1 MCRLCR
7 VKSELLFWSDRN
19 LSKYFLGTTKY
30 TNPMDKE
37 EGNWDKLISIKM
49 YHFGFEEVI
58 HSITSQNVWE
68 ENNSLQEKKEGN
80 VGWCPRIWAREAGAC
95 STTGPRESAPR
106 LVGNQPHILLTSS
119 SSPSSP
125 SRSSGPSSRSLSP
138 SQSSGRSPWDKLPI
152 LAQIFLADVGQERR
166 DILLIGHS
174 STTFYHRQ
182 VI

>member
-1 MCRLCR
+1 
-7 VKSELLFWSDRN
+7 
-19 LSKYFLGTTKY
+19 
-30 TNPMDKE
+30 
-37 EGNWDKLISIKM
+37 M

-58 HSITSQNVWE
+58 HPITSQNVWE

-125 SRSSGPSSRSLSP
+125 PSRSSGPPSRSLSP
-138 SQSSGRSPWDKLPI
+138 SQSSGRSPWVKLPI
-152 LAQIFLADVGQERR
+152 LDQVFLADVSYWAPSGDLEIGLVWVNLSYTIAPALRSVE
-166 DILLIGHS
+166 ILFKLNQTNADWFSVLLKMMSDVFRS
-174 STTFYHRQ
+174 SVDVSRCSLMF
-182 VI
+182 